1 MKILLNVIG
10 ILIFFLTR
18 FSNRNDKTKEIDP
31 IFWLKDNWEELLT
44 VLLFDI
50 GLILLVFQGG
60 FNISFEQIA
69 SLPEWVQLGGD
80 SAVCFAV
87 GLVVAWK
94 GYEWYNSLIKS
105 KRK

>member
-1 MKILLNVIG
+1 MKIALNIIG
-10 ILIFFLTR
+10 ILIFFLSR
-18 FSNRNDKTKEIDP
+18 FSGRTDKSKEPDLK
-31 IFWLKDNWEELLT
+31 FWLKDNWEELT
-44 VLLFDI
+44 AIALFDI
-50 GLILLVFQGG
+50 GLILLVFDGG
-60 FNISFEQIA
+60 FNLNFERFP

-94 GYEWYNSLIKS
+94 GYEWYNQIIKS